1 MNDVCEIWSLPW
13 HGLQKRLAK
22 AITARASA
30 SGGAARKC
38 ANLKSEEMQGGAGFY
53 GSSWLGRA
61 LQRGDLLLPL

>member
-13 HGLQKRLAK
+13 HGLQRSLAK

-30 SGGAARKC
+30 NRDVARKF
-38 ANLKSEEMQGGAGFY
+38 ANFKSDEMQDSGFS